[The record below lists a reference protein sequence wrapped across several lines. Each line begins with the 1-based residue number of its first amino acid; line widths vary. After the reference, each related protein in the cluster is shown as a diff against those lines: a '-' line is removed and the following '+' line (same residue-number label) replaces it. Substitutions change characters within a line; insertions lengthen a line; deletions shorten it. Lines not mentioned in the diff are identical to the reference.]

1 MSHLNSLG
9 AGNLAPAVGDSRRA
23 WLARAGG
30 VACALLALPG
40 CASVEDGLGGN
51 LITLNYRA
59 VDALMQ
65 GVRLDPRQPVLVATL
80 VDQEDLGESSRL
92 GRLFSEQYG
101 SRLSNTGVRVVEL
114 KLREQLFMKQST
126 GALLLSREVRDVSQ
140 AHDAQAVVV
149 GTYTSSGQTLY
160 VSLKLVKPEGNTVVS
175 AHDYALPLNGNIK
188 GLLR

>member
-1 MSHLNSLG
+1 MTARVPMTMPGWH
-9 AGNLAPAVGDSRRA
+9 RRA
-23 WLARAGG
+23 WLKQLGGAGA
-30 VACALLALPG
+30 ACALLALTG
-40 CASVEDGLGGN
+40 CASVEDGLGSN

-59 VDALMQ
+59 ADALML

-114 KLREQLFMKQST
+114 KLREQLFMKQTT

-160 VSLKLVKPEGNTVVS
+160 VSLKLVKPEGNTVIS
-175 AHDYALPLNGNIK
+175 AHDYALPLNANIK

>member
-1 MSHLNSLG
+1 MTRRNSLRLLSATAL
-9 AGNLAPAVGDSRRA
+9 AGVLMSV
-23 WLARAGG
+23 
-30 VACALLALPG
+30 G
-40 CASVEDGLGGN
+40 CASVDEGLGAN
-51 LITLNYRA
+51 LITVNYRA
-59 VDALMQ
+59 TDGLMQ
-65 GVRLDPRQPVLVATL
+65 GVELGKGQPVLVATL

-92 GRLFSEQYG
+92 GRLFSEHIA
-101 SRLSNTGVRVVEL
+101 SRLSNRGVKVVEL

-126 GALLLSREVRDVSQ
+126 GALLLSREVRDVSR

-175 AHDYALPLNGNIK
+175 SHDYALPLNANIK

>member
-1 MSHLNSLG
+1 MRRRDGLRWLCAGGLFSL
-9 AGNLAPAVGDSRRA
+9 LAVG
-23 WLARAGG
+23 
-30 VACALLALPG
+30 G
-40 CASVEDGLGGN
+40 CASVDEGLGAN
-51 LITLNYRA
+51 LITVNYRA
-59 VDALMQ
+59 TDALMQ
-65 GVRLDPRQPVLVATL
+65 NVVLGAGQPVLVATL

-92 GRLFSEQYG
+92 GRLFSEHVA
-101 SRLSNTGVRVVEL
+101 SRLSQRGVKVVEL

-160 VSLKLVKPEGNTVVS
+160 VSLKLVRPEGNTVVS
-175 AHDYALPLNGNIK
+175 SHDYALPLNANIK

>member
-1 MSHLNSLG
+1 MIRRMTLCW
-9 AGNLAPAVGDSRRA
+9 AAAWTMAAAAVVS
-23 WLARAGG
+23 
-30 VACALLALPG
+30 G
-40 CASVEDGLGGN
+40 CASVDEGLGAN
-51 LITLNYRA
+51 LITVNYRA
-59 VDALMQ
+59 ADALIQ
-65 GVRLDPRQPVLVATL
+65 GVELGKGQPVLVATL

-92 GRLFSEQYG
+92 GRLASEHIA
-101 SRLSNTGVRVVEL
+101 SRLSNKGIRVVEL

-160 VSLKLVKPEGNTVVS
+160 LSLKLVKPEGNTVIS
-175 AHDYALPLNGNIK
+175 SHDYALPLNANIK

>member
-1 MSHLNSLG
+1 MNRASL
-9 AGNLAPAVGDSRRA
+9 PRA
-23 WLARAGG
+23 WCAS
-30 VACALLALPG
+30 ALLCVLLATTPG
-40 CASVEDGLGGN
+40 CASVDEGLGAN
-51 LITLNYRA
+51 LITVNYRA
-59 VDALMQ
+59 ADGLMQ
-65 GVRLDPRQPVLVATL
+65 GVELGKDQPVLVATL

-92 GRLFSEQYG
+92 GRLFSEHIA
-101 SRLSNTGVRVVEL
+101 SRLSNRGIRVVEL
-114 KLREQLFMKQST
+114 KLREQLFMKQTT

-175 AHDYALPLNGNIK
+175 SHDYALPLNANIK